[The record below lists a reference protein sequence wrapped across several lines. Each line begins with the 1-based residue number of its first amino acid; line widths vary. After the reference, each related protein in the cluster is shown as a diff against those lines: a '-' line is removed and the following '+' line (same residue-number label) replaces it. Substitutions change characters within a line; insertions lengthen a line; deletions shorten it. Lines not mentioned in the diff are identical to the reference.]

1 MTALVANPSRA
12 RRYFECRQR
21 DRTHLGTHVS
31 RPSVDLTIVDK
42 SLEVSKVS
50 LSGRRPVF
58 HDENQRGHMCG
69 RVDLYFAD
77 SVSRLVRCC
86 K

>member
-12 RRYFECRQR
+12 RRYFERRQR
-21 DRTHLGTHVS
+21 GRTHLGTHVS
-31 RPSVDLTIVDK
+31 RPSVDSTIVDK
-42 SLEVSKVS
+42 SLEALKVS
-50 LSGRRPVF
+50 LSERRPAF
-58 HDENQRGHMCG
+58 HDENERGHMCG
-69 RVDLYFAD
+69 RVGLYFAD